1 MAIDIIPISEA
12 WVTLEMI
19 DELHNNLTILYE
31 SDQLEWL
38 WYVYKDKWQD
48 LIDLWVINSVF
59 APMVEEAYDTT
70 DVITDDEDD
79 EDIQSL
85 HDDTPPEELEW

>member
-38 WYVYKDKWQD
+38 WYTYKDKWQD
-48 LIDLWVINSVF
+48 LIDLWVINSAF

-79 EDIQSL
+79 EDMQSL

>member
-19 DELHNNLTILYE
+19 DELHNNLTILHE

-48 LIDLWVINSVF
+48 LIDLWVINSAF
-59 APMVEEAYDTT
+59 GYMVEEAYDTT
-70 DVITDDEDD
+70 EVITDDEDD
-79 EDIQSL
+79 EDMESL
-85 HDDTPPEELEW
+85 HDDTPPEEFEW